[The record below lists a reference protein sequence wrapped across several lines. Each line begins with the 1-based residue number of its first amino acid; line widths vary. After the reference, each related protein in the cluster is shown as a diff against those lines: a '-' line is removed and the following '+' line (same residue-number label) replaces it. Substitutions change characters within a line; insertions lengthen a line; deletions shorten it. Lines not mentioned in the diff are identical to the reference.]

1 MIDDCDDY
9 GDVFLCKNN
18 LCFIFSY
25 KSYSSTKYKR
35 LKNNYIFIIT
45 FCADHDQCCGG
56 CCFDGECIDTYRSC
70 YASLDVCDDHICL
83 GEEECIVYIP
93 PECPGCEPL
102 PICRLPNV

>member
-45 FCADHDQCCGG
+45 FVRHTKLIIMLSA
-56 CCFDGECIDTYRSC
+56 YSRN
-70 YASLDVCDDHICL
+70 CL
-83 GEEECIVYIP
+83 SSNSTSFKPY
-93 PECPGCEPL
+93 
-102 PICRLPNV
+102 

>member
-1 MIDDCDDY
+1 MFFKIDLVVVLLFSFVIVFASAQDCKV
-9 GDVFLCKNN
+9 GGK
-18 LCFIFSY
+18 
-25 KSYSSTKYKR
+25 K
-35 LKNNYIFIIT
+35 
-45 FCADHDQCCGG
+45 CADHDQCCGG